1 MKLASRVLLVT
12 LCVFSLASCRFFPGV
27 HKLNIQQ
34 GHIITPEMVSKLNL
48 GMNKRQV
55 RFVLGNT
62 LLPNT
67 FNDNRWDYYYSL
79 KRGRDGTTT
88 THLFTAYFE
97 GDKLIK
103 TEGDYLPGP
112 APISGDKSERYLD
125 DVRRDMPLPTSDTPA
140 PPADAPAPKE
150 DVPLPTNT
158 N

>member
-1 MKLASRVLLVT
+1 MKLTSRVLLVT

-34 GHIITPEMVSKLNL
+34 GHIITSEMVSKLNL
-48 GMNKRQV
+48 GMSKRQV

-79 KRGRDGTTT
+79 KRGKDGTTK

-97 GDKLIK
+97 GDKLVK

-112 APISGDKSERYLD
+112 APLSGDKSERYLD
-125 DVRRDMPLPTSDTPA
+125 DVRRDMPLPIN
-140 PPADAPAPKE
+140 DAPLPTEAPSPTE
-150 DVPLPTNT
+150 DTPLPTN
-158 N
+158 

>member
-12 LCVFSLASCRFFPGV
+12 LFTLSLAGCKFFPGV

-34 GHIITPEMVSKLNL
+34 GHIITPEMVSQLKL

-62 LLPNT
+62 LLPDT

-79 KRGRDGTTT
+79 KRGSDGSFTK
-88 THLFTAYFE
+88 HLFTVYFE
-97 GDKLIK
+97 ADKLVK

-112 APISGDKSERYLD
+112 APLSDSKGTRYLD
-125 DVRRDMPLPTSDTPA
+125 DTRRDMP
-140 PPADAPAPKE
+140 
-150 DVPLPTNT
+150 VPTN
-158 N
+158 